1 MPWMWV
7 VATGA
12 FVLGLNLGVLFMGM
26 LTAARPD

>member
-12 FVLGLNLGVLFMGM
+12 FVLGLNLGVLFMGI
-26 LTAARPD
+26 LAATRSD

>member
-7 VATGA
+7 VATEA

-26 LTAARPD
+26 LAAARPE